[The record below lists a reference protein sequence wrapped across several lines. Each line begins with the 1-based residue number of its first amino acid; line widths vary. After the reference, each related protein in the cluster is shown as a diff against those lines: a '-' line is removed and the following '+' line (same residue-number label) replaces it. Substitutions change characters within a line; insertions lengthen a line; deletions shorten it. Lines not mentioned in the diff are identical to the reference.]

1 MIVVISQSA
10 TNQPQL
16 RDYEEQLVAYLLL
29 EAKCEV
35 NLVPDLAILDE
46 DSTGLLCLE
55 GIKGDMA
62 LLSWNAAEEAHAL
75 LESHG
80 IQGRMGRAN
89 LSSDPP
95 PQSREG
101 LGPGVYNAMQRTVHH
116 LQLDLQYSGEHYEE
130 KIKGLARDSAVK
142 TVSLG
147 GPPAPSSPGGGDTPQ
162 EETQEAPASP
172 VSSDASAPLVT
183 PVPKRSSLYQ
193 EAEADDGELDDLI
206 DRLDESDL

>member
-35 NLVPDLAILDE
+35 NLIPDLAILDE

-62 LLSWNAAEEAHAL
+62 LLSWYEAKEAHAL
-75 LESHG
+75 LDSHG
-80 IQGRMGRAN
+80 IQGRMGGASR
-89 LSSDPP
+89 SSNSP
-95 PQSREG
+95 PQGREE
-101 LGPGVYNAMQRTVHH
+101 LGPGVYNAMQRSVHH
-116 LQLDLQYSGEHYEE
+116 LQLDLQDTGEHYETQ
-130 KIKGLARDSAVK
+130 IKELARDSAVK

-147 GPPAPSSPGGGDTPQ
+147 GPPAPSSSGVGDTPQ
-162 EETQEAPASP
+162 QATQEVP
-172 VSSDASAPLVT
+172 VSSDASAPSVA
-183 PVPKRSSLYQ
+183 PVPKRSTLYL
-193 EAEADDGELDDLI
+193 EAEADDSELDDLI